1 MLFIQVL
8 AFLEF
13 DFGDPLAKHKNLIST
28 LLLGEEEPNERNL

>member
-13 DFGDPLAKHKNLIST
+13 DFGDPPAKHKNLVSS
-28 LLLGEEEPNERNL
+28 LLLGEGEPNERNF